1 MNSGSKDGKSFPYI
15 PELDY
20 WLTFRAWTRER
31 VVNPKDGHSKGLI
44 ILVVRLAPWVFSA
57 VRTLEL
63 ELRGRL
69 PD

>member
-31 VVNPKDGHSKGLI
+31 VVNPKDGAQP
-44 ILVVRLAPWVFSA
+44 RA
-57 VRTLEL
+57 
-63 ELRGRL
+63 
-69 PD
+69 